1 MSRGRQVWVEINETS
16 IARIAKN
23 KKNRFLPDSHFMPF
37 PSSPFVG
44 RKATLYSGNSAL
56 WAQSAATLW
65 EHVPVVTSLVLRSGD
80 PRCDHRWA
88 GMNPSEA
95 KGKKRK
101 GWPLIHWYSLR
112 QRTALWEQDFMLM
125 LLVCTVTMAQH
136 GLLQLTDLTECFEM
150 FWTVSWDCV
159 WGFVRLR
166 PAVECHQLARF
177 PNCSLSMDKPASHV
191 FAIRNN
197 YQSSDQWHAHFSFN
211 LLGCHAA
218 TICNGS
224 QGEPVSRPEDSR
236 LPDEKDPF
244 WVGAPLRSV
253 NVSAFESR
261 RRWFTEPSALWMVE
275 VDYYP
280 KNMDDVSGPGFLL
293 IISVLLHMLI
303 GIILDVSCSWG
314 RQQAIPFQVR

>member
-1 MSRGRQVWVEINETS
+1 MKQALPESQRIK
-16 IARIAKN
+16 RIA
-23 KKNRFLPDSHFMPF
+23 FCLIPI

-88 GMNPSEA
+88 GMNPREA

-101 GWPLIHWYSLR
+101 GRPLIHWYSLR

-191 FAIRNN
+191 FAIRNIN
-197 YQSSDQWHAHFSFN
+197 HPTSGTHIFSFI
-211 LLGCHAA
+211 
-218 TICNGS
+218 ICWDAMLQRSAMAPKGS
-224 QGEPVSRPEDSR
+224 QFQDLRTLDYLTKKIPFEWVRLWDPWMFLHSNRFAGGLLNLPLFEWSR
-236 LPDEKDPF
+236 LTTIRK
-244 WVGAPLRSV
+244 
-253 NVSAFESR
+253 
-261 RRWFTEPSALWMVE
+261 TWMMFPAQ
-275 VDYYP
+275 DFF
-280 KNMDDVSGPGFLL
+280 S
-293 IISVLLHMLI
+293 
-303 GIILDVSCSWG
+303 
-314 RQQAIPFQVR
+314 